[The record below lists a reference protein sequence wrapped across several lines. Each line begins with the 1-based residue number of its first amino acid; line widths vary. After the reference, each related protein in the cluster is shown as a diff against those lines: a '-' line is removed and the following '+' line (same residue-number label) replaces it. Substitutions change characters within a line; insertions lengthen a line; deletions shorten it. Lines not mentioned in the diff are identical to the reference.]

1 MRVVERSFY
10 NGSERRIARLG
21 IVMFQELVSLLEA
34 CPLFISEEKDSN
46 SGAAV
51 RRMIDDQFAAAEDW
65 TKTVSGGIDWQK
77 CIDRHGTTV
86 CLGVEIQV
94 SARSDLVVIDVMHLR
109 DALEA
114 GLIDVGVI
122 VVPSDK
128 MAYYMTD
135 RAPTFR
141 ETIVAIETRMK
152 TAHSAIVV
160 IAIEHDGPGPALAK
174 RIKN

>member
-1 MRVVERSFY
+1 MRIAEKKFY

-21 IVMFQELVSLLEA
+21 IVMFEERISLLEEL
-34 CPLFISEEKDSN
+34 PLFISEEKDSN

-51 RRMIDDQFAAAEDW
+51 RRMIDDRFAASQGW
-65 TKTVSGGIDWQK
+65 TKTVSGGIDWKK
-77 CIDRHGTTV
+77 CITTNASTI

-109 DALEA
+109 DALES

-128 MAYYMTD
+128 MAYFMTD

-141 ETIVAIETRMK
+141 ETLIAIETRLK
-152 TAHSAIVV
+152 TTHSALVV
-160 IAIEHDGPGPALAK
+160 LAIEHDGPGAALAK
-174 RIKN
+174 RIKA